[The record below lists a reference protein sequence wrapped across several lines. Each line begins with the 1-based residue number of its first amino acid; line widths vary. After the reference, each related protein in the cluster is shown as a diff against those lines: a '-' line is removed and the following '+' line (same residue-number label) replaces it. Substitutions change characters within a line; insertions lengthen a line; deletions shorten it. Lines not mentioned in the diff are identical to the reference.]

1 MPLAE
6 VYRVA
11 QRFHRELL
19 QAEKAASMRLLN
31 AYGEAW
37 RRIEQMLRH
46 WLEEERRLAEQGAMP
61 GPGMLYRRQRLEA
74 FRQQV
79 LVQMRG
85 LAQVAGVEIT
95 GAQRQAIMQATEH
108 AYGLIYEALG
118 PGVLT
123 TWVRLPAE
131 AMETMVGFL
140 GDGSP
145 LSDLLNEIGEE
156 AAKRMARELQIGVA
170 LGQNPR
176 QVARRVRQANGLGMT
191 RALRICRTEMLRA
204 YREATRANYQ
214 ANSDIIAGWIW
225 HAHLG
230 PRTCMACWMMHGTVH
245 PLDEPLFD
253 HPNGRCTMLPLLKPL
268 PELGGVS
275 LMPGIT
281 PGKEAFLSLPAER
294 QMAIM
299 GADYYHAW
307 KKGLVS
313 LDDMVEVRESRRWG
327 RSIGVPSLR
336 RLLSKGDYERVR
348 AEAREGVEHA
358 V

>member
-11 QRFHRELL
+11 QRFRRELL
-19 QAEKAASMRLLN
+19 QAERAASVRLLT

-37 RRIEQMLRH
+37 GRIEQMLKE
-46 WLEEERRLAEQGAMP
+46 WLEQERRLAEQGIAP
-61 GPGMLYRRQRLEA
+61 GPGMLFRRQRLDA

-79 LVQMRG
+79 LLEMQR
-85 LAQVAGVEIT
+85 LAQFADGGIT
-95 GAQRQAIMQATEH
+95 EAQRQAIMQAAEH
-108 AYGLIYEALG
+108 AYGLVYEAFG

-123 TWVRLPAE
+123 TWVRLPTE
-131 AMETMVGFL
+131 ATETMVGFL

-145 LSDLLNEIGEE
+145 LSDLLREIGEE
-156 AAKRMARELQIGVA
+156 TAKRMARELQLGVA

-176 QVARRVRQANGLGMT
+176 LVARRVRQASGLGLSRT
-191 RALRICRTEMLRA
+191 LRICRTEMLRA

-230 PRTCMACWMMHGTVH
+230 PRTCLACWMMHGTVH
-245 PLDEPLFD
+245 PLEEPLFD
-253 HPNGRCTMLPLLKPL
+253 HPNGRCTMLPLLRPMA
-268 PELGGVS
+268 ELGGES

-281 PGKEAFLSLPAER
+281 PGREEFMALSAER
-294 QMAIM
+294 QRAIM
-299 GADYYHAW
+299 GADYFYAW

-313 LDDMVEVRESRRWG
+313 LDDLVEVRESRRWG
-327 RSIGVPSLR
+327 KSVSVRGLR
-336 RLLSKGDYERVR
+336 RLLSKEDYERVR
-348 AEAREGVEHA
+348 ASAWEEVGYA